1 MLTMKQIENR
11 IKKIEELE
19 AQKKAI
25 EEQISSL
32 KAEVQEQMQD
42 TETMETA
49 HYTIRWTKVTSERF
63 DSKSF
68 KSKHAELF
76 SEYVKSVESRRFSYT
91 TR

>member
-1 MLTMKQIENR
+1 MTERQIENR

-32 KAEVQEQMQD
+32 KAEVQEQMQEQ
-42 TETMETA
+42 ETLETA

>member
-1 MLTMKQIENR
+1 MTERQIENR

-19 AQKKAI
+19 AQKKAL

-32 KAEVQEQMQD
+32 KAEVQEQMQEA
-42 TETMETA
+42 ETMETA

-68 KSKHAELF
+68 KTKHAELF
-76 SEYVKSVESRRFSYT
+76 SEYVKSVESRRFSYVT
-91 TR
+91 K

>member
-1 MLTMKQIENR
+1 MTERQIENR

-19 AQKKAI
+19 AQKKAL

-42 TETMETA
+42 IETMETA
-49 HYTIRWTKVTSERF
+49 HYTIRWTRVTSERF

-76 SEYVKSVESRRFSYT
+76 SEFVKSVESRRFSYS

>member
-1 MLTMKQIENR
+1 MTERQIENR

-49 HYTIRWTKVTSERF
+49 HYTIRWSKVTSERF

>member
-76 SEYVKSVESRRFSYT
+76 SEYVKNVESRRFSYT

>member
-1 MLTMKQIENR
+1 MTERQIENR

-19 AQKKAI
+19 AQKKAL

-32 KAEVQEQMQD
+32 KAEVQEQMQEQG
-42 TETMETA
+42 TLETA

>member
-1 MLTMKQIENR
+1 MTERQIENR

-42 TETMETA
+42 SETMETA

-76 SEYVKSVESRRFSYT
+76 SEYVKSIESRRFSYT

>member
-1 MLTMKQIENR
+1 MTERQIENR

-42 TETMETA
+42 TETMETT

-76 SEYVKSVESRRFSYT
+76 SEYVKSIESRRFSYT